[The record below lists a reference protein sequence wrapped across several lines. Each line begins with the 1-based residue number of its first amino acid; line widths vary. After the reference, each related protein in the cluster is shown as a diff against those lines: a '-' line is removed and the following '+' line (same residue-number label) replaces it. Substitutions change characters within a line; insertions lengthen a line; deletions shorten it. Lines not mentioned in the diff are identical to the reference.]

1 MTTEKMDL
9 ESLKKAVLSLKEVLA
24 EPKTV
29 IVRDATIQRFE
40 YTFEL
45 CWKSI
50 KRYLETQ
57 TLESQV
63 DHLNKKDLFR
73 IASEQGL
80 VRDAVAWFDYLKAR
94 NETVHT
100 YNASKAE
107 QVYAI
112 AKDFFPEAEFLL
124 KTLESRNA

>member
-9 ESLKKAVLSLKEVLA
+9 ESLKNAIISLGEVLA

-45 CWKSI
+45 CWKFI

-57 TLESQV
+57 TLESRV

-73 IASEQGL
+73 IASEHGL
-80 VRDAVAWFDYLKAR
+80 IRDPSAWFQYLKAR

-100 YNASKAE
+100 YNANKAE
-107 QVYAI
+107 QVYSI
-112 AKDFFPEAEFLL
+112 AKIFFPEAGFLL
-124 KTLESRNA
+124 NVLESRNA